1 MPRRQERTVEG
12 VKLSE
17 IVIRR
22 ATHQI
27 VDELIDILRRHEDV
41 HIICMLF
48 PIVRI
53 KGMCHSQGPTA

>member
-1 MPRRQERTVEG
+1 M
-12 VKLSE
+12 LSE

-22 ATHQI
+22 ANGPTYQI
-27 VDELIDILRRHEDV
+27 VDKLIDILRRHEDV